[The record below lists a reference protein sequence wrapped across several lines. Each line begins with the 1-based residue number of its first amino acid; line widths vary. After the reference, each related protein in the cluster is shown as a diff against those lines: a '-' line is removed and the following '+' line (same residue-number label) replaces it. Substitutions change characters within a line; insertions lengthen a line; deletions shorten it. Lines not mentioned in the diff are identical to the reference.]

1 MLQFSFCCKNE
12 KDDGNDFLHLV
23 EQPLPI
29 QAVVYGPAAA
39 ASPGSLL
46 ELQTLRPYSAY
57 FITWISIKLPR

>member
-1 MLQFSFCCKNE
+1 MLQFSFCRENE
-12 KDDGNDFLHLV
+12 KDDNNNFLHLV

-29 QAVVYGPAAA
+29 QAVVHGPAAT

-57 FITWISIKLPR
+57 SITWISIKLPR